1 MFSNHL
7 KKNRSRNFII
17 NFKIGWFPDTYIKV
31 LTNLNPKSNSST
43 TTTTPTSARLP
54 TSMSFNNQ
62 PINTIPNSSSS
73 NSLNRSS
80 LVTSMSNGQIAST
93 ISSTTKNY
101 FISIYPYVS
110 NEAGDL
116 NFREFEIINVIDKN
130 EDWLTGQIVGSG
142 TDANNPLRS
151 GIFPANFVIKF
162 NIPIE
167 YIGKYT
173 ISMAT
178 EAYQAQNNGELTV
191 NPGESQL
198 IAVKKI
204 SPDAKWSFGESY
216 VGALL
221 IVCGYL
227 CV

>member
-1 MFSNHL
+1 M
-7 KKNRSRNFII
+7 
-17 NFKIGWFPDTYIKV
+17 
-31 LTNLNPKSNSST
+31 
-43 TTTTPTSARLP
+43 SARLP
-54 TSMSFNNQ
+54 TTMSFNNQ
-62 PINTIPNSSSS
+62 PTNTLASSSSS
-73 NSLNRSS
+73 NSLNKSS
-80 LVTSMSNGQIAST
+80 LVTSTSNGQIASAVA
-93 ISSTTKNY
+93 SSTKNY

-110 NEAGDL
+110 SEAGDL
-116 NFREFEIINVIDKN
+116 NFRDFEIINVIDKN

-142 TDANNPLRS
+142 TDVNNPLRS

-178 EAYQAQNNGELTV
+178 EAYQAQNDGELTV

-204 SPDAKWSFGESY
+204 SPDTKWSFGETY
-216 VGALL
+216 VRNLFN
-221 IVCGYL
+221 
-227 CV
+227 